1 MKVMLILVNV
11 VDEFKNEFCI
21 KYNISV
27 MNYIAAVIGC
37 LDIQYRKQKWLQ
49 KILFSGLTFTSDSFN
64 EKSSLDVY
72 SDKHQMKQLF

>member
-37 LDIQYRKQKWLQ
+37 LDIQHRKQK
-49 KILFSGLTFTSDSFN
+49 
-64 EKSSLDVY
+64 
-72 SDKHQMKQLF
+72 